1 MDKLKDYLSGRN
13 IRGVVFD
20 LWFTLIEPVEKDREI
35 KTSRITGV
43 DIEKVRNVWENL
55 MSYLG
60 FGILQ

>member
-35 KTSRITGV
+35 KTS
-43 DIEKVRNVWENL
+43 
-55 MSYLG
+55 
-60 FGILQ
+60 